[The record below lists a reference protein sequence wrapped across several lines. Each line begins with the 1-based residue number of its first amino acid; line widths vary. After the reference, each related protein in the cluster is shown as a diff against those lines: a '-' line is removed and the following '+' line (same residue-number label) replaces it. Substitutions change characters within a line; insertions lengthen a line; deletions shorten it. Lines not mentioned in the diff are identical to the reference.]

1 MKQISDVAVPAR
13 EAAGESGS
21 VILDVRRR
29 PVFEA
34 ATDQIPGSK
43 WRDPA
48 EASQWLHELD
58 PSIPTIVYCVHG
70 HEVSQNVALTL
81 NEAGISARYIQ
92 GGIEAWREAGLPL
105 VNKTEGAVE

>member
-1 MKQISDVAVPAR
+1 MKQITDVAVQAR
-13 EAAGESGS
+13 EAAGEAGS

-34 ATDQIPGSK
+34 AADRIPGSQ

-48 EASQWLHELD
+48 QASQWLHELG

-70 HEVSQNVALTL
+70 HEVSQSVALTL

-105 VNKTEGAVE
+105 ANKTEGAVE